1 MKTSSSVYI
10 EWWLE
15 SNPEEVMHGSFL
27 KSGKN
32 VIDKLPMYFRYRKKK
47 KLLAPLFYHAR
58 LWVQTSNGHSLQHY
72 NLICFSTYFAHRR

>member
-32 VIDKLPMYFRYRKKK
+32 VIDKLPMYFRYLKKK
-47 KLLAPLFYHAR
+47 K
-58 LWVQTSNGHSLQHY
+58 
-72 NLICFSTYFAHRR
+72 FAGSAFLPCEAVGSDI